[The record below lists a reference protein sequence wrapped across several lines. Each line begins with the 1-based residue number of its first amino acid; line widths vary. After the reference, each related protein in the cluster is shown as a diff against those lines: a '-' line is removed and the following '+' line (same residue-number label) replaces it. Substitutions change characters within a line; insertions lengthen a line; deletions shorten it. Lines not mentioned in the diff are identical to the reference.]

1 MIRVKRV
8 YEPAEPED
16 GYRVLVDRLWPRGV
30 SKDKANLDEWAKDI
44 SPSTELRQWYGHDP
58 DKWEEF
64 QARYEREL
72 DTPEAQA
79 TLDQLAER
87 ASKGTLTL
95 LYSSRVED
103 INNATVL
110 QRLLEER
117 AASKE

>member
-1 MIRVKRV
+1 MIYVKRV

-30 SKDKANLDEWAKDI
+30 SKAKAGLDDWAKAI
-44 SPSTELRQWYGHDP
+44 APSTELRRWYGHDP

-64 QARYEREL
+64 QVRYEREL
-72 DTPEAQA
+72 QTPEAQA

-87 ASKGTLTL
+87 ASEGAVTL
-95 LYSSRVED
+95 LYSSRAED

-110 QRLLEER
+110 QRLLEAR
-117 AASKE
+117 DAPKG